1 MSRPPNSLRFAK
13 KRLLN
18 LAVNSEQFRTPLLVP
33 SYSSKGFPEV
43 GHILELTQQFV
54 DSQILVSAYD
64 LHYGHISE
72 ETDLNFPPLLI
83 VDSGGYEASQDRAM
97 QDPERVSV
105 VDYQPVEW
113 SEALHNG
120 IVESWDVLP
129 PTIFVSYDHPSKRIP
144 LDEQIANALKFG
156 SGNGQIN
163 RELLLKPSTTTSHY
177 LKVEEI
183 CANARKFAPFVAI
196 GVTED
201 EIGKNLLERMLNIG
215 KIRQALTSA
224 SLETPIHVFGS
235 LDTITTLLYFV
246 MGADVFDGLTW
257 LRYGYYDGATV
268 YKQNLA
274 ALKFAPKTHVKRVDQ
289 ECWHHNYLYLQE
301 MQQRMRS
308 FLNDGDF
315 AKFKDYS
322 TEIEELFEAA
332 VEEIGD

>member
-18 LAVNSEQFRTPLLVP
+18 LAATNEQFRTPLLVP

-43 GHILELTQQFV
+43 GHIIELTQQFV

-64 LHYGHISE
+64 LHYGYISKDI
-72 ETDLNFPPLLI
+72 DLNFPPLLI

-97 QDPERVSV
+97 QDPERVGV

-113 SEALHNG
+113 SEDFHSE
-120 IVESWDVLP
+120 IVKNWDVLP
-129 PTIFVSYDHPSKRIP
+129 PTIFVSYDHPSKRIS
-144 LDEQIANALKFG
+144 LDEQISNALRFG
-156 SGNGQIN
+156 GGNGQIN
-163 RELLLKPSTTTSHY
+163 RELLLKPFTSTSHY
-177 LKVEEI
+177 LQVEDI

-201 EIGKNLLERMLNIG
+201 EIGKNLLERMENIG
-215 KIRQALTSA
+215 KIRKALTSA
-224 SLETPIHVFGS
+224 GLETPIHVFGS

-274 ALKFAPKTHVKRVDQ
+274 ALKFPPKTHVKRVDQ
-289 ECWHHNYLYLQE
+289 ECWHHNYLYLQD

-315 AKFKDYS
+315 SKFREYS
-322 TEIEELFEAA
+322 SKIEELFEAA
-332 VEEIGD
+332 VESIGD